1 MRCLP
6 EATEQGR
13 SNASGGRPALWLE
26 SCDLCSFTAFPFTG
40 LKKIRPYSR
49 RRQEYTFYLLSGV
62 KGWQSEREQLER

>member
-40 LKKIRPYSR
+40 LKKNKAIFK
-49 RRQEYTFYLLSGV
+49 EEAGIHILLAVS
-62 KGWQSEREQLER
+62 